1 MLSKRQF
8 IILTDTISPTY
19 KKDFLLKTVSGDKD
33 SPELKLQGVLLS
45 DNGTVHIP
53 DNPIIKGMICIR
65 CLRYE
70 TGWSN

>member
-1 MLSKRQF
+1 M
-8 IILTDTISPTY
+8 
-19 KKDFLLKTVSGDKD
+19 SGDKD

-70 TGWSN
+70 TGWS

>member
-1 MLSKRQF
+1 M
-8 IILTDTISPTY
+8 
-19 KKDFLLKTVSGDKD
+19 SGDKD

-70 TGWSN
+70 TVNDIYKISIQLYQRVFHIFRPNYG